1 MPCRPLRLSGSHP
14 KSVPNQG
21 AQETVPPALRAQLRP
36 QRSTRQA
43 VRGLQ
48 LPSGSSSEGATPRL
62 PAYWRLPASSVLTL
76 SLIERPCGNQA
87 IFYPVF
93 FTGRNEN
100 AAAETLQRQ
109 RGRGFGNR
117 KELLLPRERRAPW
130 IPAQPLMLPSGP
142 KLPVP
147 PTCRRG
153 CAPDKGTFLRGSQRG
168 RLRLLPA
175 ETGRRVRPFLP
186 LPSSWPLDCLQ
197 RSGIFAPTPLF
208 ACLHLHLC
216 VISQICWV

>member
-1 MPCRPLRLSGSHP
+1 MPPSAVEWQSPQICAKPGRPGER
-14 KSVPNQG
+14 
-21 AQETVPPALRAQLRP
+21 PPAMRTQLWP

-62 PAYWRLPASSVLTL
+62 PAYWRLPVSSVLTL
-76 SLIERPCGNQA
+76 SLIERPCGSQA

-117 KELLLPRERRAPW
+117 KELLLPRERRAP
-130 IPAQPLMLPSGP
+130 
-142 KLPVP
+142 
-147 PTCRRG
+147 
-153 CAPDKGTFLRGSQRG
+153 
-168 RLRLLPA
+168 
-175 ETGRRVRPFLP
+175 
-186 LPSSWPLDCLQ
+186 
-197 RSGIFAPTPLF
+197 
-208 ACLHLHLC
+208 
-216 VISQICWV
+216 